1 MSILL
6 ADGLDLVRYRHVH
19 LPDATPR
26 TGDPSGNEPAH
37 HKIANKPNT
46 PISMSKTAAVMAIGR
61 MAL

>member
-1 MSILL
+1 MVSTLCAAVL
-6 ADGLDLVRYRHVH
+6 SN
-19 LPDATPR
+19 LPDVALPTD
-26 TGDPSGNEPAH
+26 DPSGNESAH

>member
-6 ADGLDLVRYRHVH
+6 ADGLDLVRCRHV
-19 LPDATPR
+19 DVASR
-26 TGDPSGNEPAH
+26 TGDSSSNESTH

>member
-6 ADGLDLVRYRHVH
+6 ADGLDLVRCRLSN
-19 LPDATPR
+19 LPDAVSR
-26 TGDPSGNEPAH
+26 AGDPSGNESAH